1 MCASALEI
9 RALAPLIALALGARM
24 HHNEDEDYFAADD
37 DERELELD
45 DKICS

>member
-24 HHNEDEDYFAADD
+24 HHNNEDEDYFAADD
-37 DERELELD
+37 DELELD
-45 DKICS
+45 DEICS